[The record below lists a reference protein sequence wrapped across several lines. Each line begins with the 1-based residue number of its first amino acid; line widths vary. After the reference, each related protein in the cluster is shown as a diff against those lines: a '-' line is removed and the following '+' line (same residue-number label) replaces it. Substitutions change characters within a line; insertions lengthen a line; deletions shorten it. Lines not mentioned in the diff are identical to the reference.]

1 MSEPFSN
8 LGDVVADECFPAVD
22 LALRRGRH
30 IHKGDERWY
39 AFISDAQALLEELY
53 GRYGY
58 ELLHRSDGYYFL
70 LPGNDSL
77 GRRQLS
83 VAEMIVGQGLA
94 LAYLDPRTLE
104 KGAIITRE
112 ELINQL
118 AATMGTDPLLRALNP
133 KRKRQD
139 ESVAQRT
146 ARQKVAEALR
156 RLAQLGFVELLEDEQ
171 LRLAPS
177 LMRFAEP
184 VRGLDAPSEALR
196 KLLERGEVSLG
207 GDEAQDGGDADAE
220 LAADA
225 EGLEV
230 ELDPELEA
238 AALAAADSEALAA
251 AAAEEALAEVEA
263 AQQAIR
269 GHDLSIDSLA
279 EELWIEDPLPSSE
292 PPDSDPPI
300 SAEPESAEPVS
311 VEPSSEAASF
321 DASSSEQ
328 PSSEASSSKA
338 SSSEASSS
346 EAPGSE
352 EPSSVKFIPEEERA

>member
-39 AFISDAQALLEELY
+39 AFVSDAQALLEELY

-118 AATMGTDPLLRALNP
+118 AATMGTDTLLRALNP
-133 KRKRQD
+133 K
-139 ESVAQRT
+139 
-146 ARQKVAEALR
+146 
-156 RLAQLGFVELLEDEQ
+156 
-171 LRLAPS
+171 
-177 LMRFAEP
+177 
-184 VRGLDAPSEALR
+184 
-196 KLLERGEVSLG
+196 
-207 GDEAQDGGDADAE
+207 
-220 LAADA
+220 
-225 EGLEV
+225 
-230 ELDPELEA
+230 
-238 AALAAADSEALAA
+238 
-251 AAAEEALAEVEA
+251 
-263 AQQAIR
+263 
-269 GHDLSIDSLA
+269 
-279 EELWIEDPLPSSE
+279 
-292 PPDSDPPI
+292 
-300 SAEPESAEPVS
+300 
-311 VEPSSEAASF
+311 
-321 DASSSEQ
+321 
-328 PSSEASSSKA
+328 
-338 SSSEASSS
+338 
-346 EAPGSE
+346 
-352 EPSSVKFIPEEERA
+352 

>member
-1 MSEPFSN
+1 MSEPFAN

-39 AFISDAQALLEELY
+39 AFVSDAQALLEELY

-70 LPGNDSL
+70 LPGNDAL

-156 RLAQLGFVELLEDEQ
+156 RLAQLGFVELLEDDQ
-171 LRLAPS
+171 LRLAAS

-196 KLLERGEVSLG
+196 KLLERGEVSMAGDDASEG
-207 GDEAQDGGDADAE
+207 GEADAELPADAE
-220 LAADA
+220 LAAGHGDVSAAADLEA
-225 EGLEV
+225 EEEL
-230 ELDPELEA
+230 ELDPEAEA
-238 AALAAADSEALAA
+238 EALAAADAEAMAA
-251 AAAEEALAEVEA
+251 AAAEAEA
-263 AQQAIR
+263 ARAAVQR
-269 GHDLSIDSLA
+269 RDLTIDSLA
-279 EELWIEDPLPSSE
+279 EDLWSEDLLTTDETELSTK
-292 PPDSDPPI
+292 
-300 SAEPESAEPVS
+300 
-311 VEPSSEAASF
+311 
-321 DASSSEQ
+321 EQ
-328 PSSEASSSKA
+328 E
-338 SSSEASSS
+338 
-346 EAPGSE
+346 
-352 EPSSVKFIPEEERA
+352 

>member
-8 LGDVVADECFPAVD
+8 IGDVVADESFPAVD

-39 AFISDAQALLEELY
+39 AFVSDAQALLEELY

-58 ELLHRSDGYYFL
+58 ELLHRTDGYYFL

-77 GRRQLS
+77 GKRQLG
-83 VAEMIVGQGLA
+83 VPEMIVGQGLA

-104 KGAIITRE
+104 KGAIISRE

-118 AATMGTDPLLRALNP
+118 AATMGTDTLLRALNP

-177 LMRFAEP
+177 LLRFAEP
-184 VRGLDAPSEALR
+184 VRGLDAPSDALR
-196 KLLERGEVSLG
+196 KLLERGEVGLV
-207 GDEAQDGGDADAE
+207 GDDADPSADGESSEVEAE
-220 LAADA
+220 A
-225 EGLEV
+225 EA
-230 ELDPELEA
+230 ELDPEAEA
-238 AALAAADSEALAA
+238 AALADQEAEAA
-251 AAAEEALAEVEA
+251 AAAAVQAAAAEAEEARA
-263 AQQAIR
+263 AVLR
-269 GHDLSIDSLA
+269 HDLSIDSLA
-279 EELWIEDPLPSSE
+279 EELWSDDPL
-292 PPDSDPPI
+292 
-300 SAEPESAEPVS
+300 
-311 VEPSSEAASF
+311 
-321 DASSSEQ
+321 SSSEEE
-328 PSSEASSSKA
+328 SE
-338 SSSEASSS
+338 
-346 EAPGSE
+346 
-352 EPSSVKFIPEEERA
+352 

>member
-39 AFISDAQALLEELY
+39 AFVSDAQALLEELY

-118 AATMGTDPLLRALNP
+118 AATMGTDTLLRALNP

-156 RLAQLGFVELLEDEQ
+156 RLAQLGFVELLDDDQ

-207 GDEAQDGGDADAE
+207 GDEGADADPE

-225 EGLEV
+225 DGGSPDGEV
-230 ELDPELEA
+230 LLDPEAEA
-238 AALAAADSEALAA
+238 AALAAADAEAMAA
-251 AAAEEALAEVEA
+251 AAAEAALAESAAAHEA
-263 AQQAIR
+263 VR
-269 GHDLSIDSLA
+269 RHDLTIDSLA
-279 EELWIEDPLPSSE
+279 EELW
-292 PPDSDPPI
+292 
-300 SAEPESAEPVS
+300 
-311 VEPSSEAASF
+311 
-321 DASSSEQ
+321 
-328 PSSEASSSKA
+328 
-338 SSSEASSS
+338 
-346 EAPGSE
+346 SE
-352 EPSSVKFIPEEERA
+352 EPLSSAEEESE